1 MTLIYSRNA
10 HGVHEARIEG
20 NPQTIAILP
29 RFFAKVTGARPNA
42 IAGIIPDVSVEMA
55 NALGF
60 ANVATSQQ
68 TEAAIA

>member
-42 IAGIIPDVSVEMA
+42 IAGIIPDVSAEMA
-55 NALGF
+55 NELGF
-60 ANVATSQQ
+60 ANIPTSRQTGVAV
-68 TEAAIA
+68 